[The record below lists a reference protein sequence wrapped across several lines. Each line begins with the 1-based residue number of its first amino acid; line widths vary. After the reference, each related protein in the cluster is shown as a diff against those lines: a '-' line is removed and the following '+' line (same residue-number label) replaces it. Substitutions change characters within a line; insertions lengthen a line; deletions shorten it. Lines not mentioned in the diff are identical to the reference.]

1 MTYASSYGEGGV
13 RGEDE
18 VEVQGR
24 VEVIDVEKVS
34 KGWERWVV
42 THLSLPLYLKLF
54 AVCLSVFL
62 GLHLQHM
69 EVLRIGVQSEM

>member
-1 MTYASSYGEGGV
+1 MAMTYASSYGEGGV

-18 VEVQGR
+18 VEVQGK

-42 THLSLPLYLKLF
+42 TSQYGH
-54 AVCLSVFL
+54 
-62 GLHLQHM
+62 
-69 EVLRIGVQSEM
+69 

>member
-1 MTYASSYGEGGV
+1 MQVHMEKVESGE
-13 RGEDE
+13 RMKLKFK
-18 VEVQGR
+18 
-24 VEVIDVEKVS
+24 VIDVEKVS